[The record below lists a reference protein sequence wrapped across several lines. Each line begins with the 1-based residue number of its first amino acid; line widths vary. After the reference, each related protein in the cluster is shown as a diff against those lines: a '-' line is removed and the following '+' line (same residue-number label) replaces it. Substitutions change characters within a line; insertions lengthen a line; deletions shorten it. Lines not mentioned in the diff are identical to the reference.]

1 MAGTLSLTK
10 AELMRL
16 LRNRRYFIFTLA
28 FPVILYLLLGKQVTG
43 NANGV
48 AFAAYY
54 MVAMSTFG
62 AFSGA
67 LNGNAQRISQEKKE
81 GWIRQLRLTPLPA
94 NAYVVTKILVSLA
107 TTIPAIVLVLLLG
120 RFYGNV
126 HLPAWQWPVVAVT
139 VWFGSTI
146 FAALAVAIGYRFAPE
161 QVQPITLII
170 YFIFAILGGL
180 WFPLSGFLGKVGQF
194 TPTYEA
200 VKIGS
205 DVIGNI
211 AVPAGLAVGLVVWLG
226 IFVALATVAVRSTA
240 ESV

>member
-1 MAGTLSLTK
+1 MAGTLALTK
-10 AELMRL
+10 AELRRL
-16 LRNRRYFIFTLA
+16 MHNRRYFIFTVA
-28 FPVILYLLLGKQVTG
+28 FPVILYLLIGRQVT
-43 NANGV
+43 AQAYGV
-48 AFAAYY
+48 AFGAYY
-54 MVAMSTFG
+54 MISMATFG

-107 TTIPAIVLVLLLG
+107 TTVPAIVIVLLLG

-126 HLPAWQWPVVAVT
+126 HLPAWQWPVIAVT

-146 FAALAVAIGYRFAPE
+146 FAALAV
-161 QVQPITLII
+161 
-170 YFIFAILGGL
+170 
-180 WFPLSGFLGKVGQF
+180 GKVGQF

-205 DVIGNI
+205 DVIGGA
-211 AVPAGLAVGLVVWLG
+211 AVPAGLASGLVVWLG
-226 IFVALATVAVRSTA
+226 IFVALATAAVRTT
-240 ESV
+240 